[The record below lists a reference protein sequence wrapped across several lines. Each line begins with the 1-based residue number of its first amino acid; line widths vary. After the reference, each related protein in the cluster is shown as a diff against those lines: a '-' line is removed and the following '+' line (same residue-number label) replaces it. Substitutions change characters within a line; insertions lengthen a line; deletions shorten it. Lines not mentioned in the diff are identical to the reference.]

1 MANYNKFYLLLFLI
15 FFVCGNT
22 AFGQSI
28 QELTALRGLLD
39 QNNGITLPEEMSN
52 GSQYNTKNE
61 QDGIVYITAPKI
73 KYQPK
78 KGEWPSENKYLKWFN
93 ETDQDTSV
101 MELYGF
107 ISDTSPEYFGY
118 NIFTQRDSI
127 AFWQHLPAPD
137 NYILGA
143 GDVVDIS
150 LWGETQLKDRYIIDR
165 ASNIY
170 IDQVGLIGLRSKT
183 VNEAKYLIE
192 NRFKQSFATL
202 RGNTPSSFIDITI
215 EAGKTINV
223 HFVGEV
229 NYPGI
234 HMVHPFSSAITGL
247 IQTGGIKTNG
257 SLRNI
262 KIKRNDEIIKIIDV
276 YHYLLDGDLNNNIQL
291 RENDV
296 VIVPTREST
305 IEIDGSVVRNGYYEA
320 IEGDN
325 IKKMIN
331 YAGGIAL
338 KASGR
343 VTLSRII
350 PIVNRANNMLPH
362 EQHLISIDDLINIT
376 AVNGDII
383 YLHEIPPSFSEV
395 SIVGQVKTPGTYK
408 YTESMTLKDILELA
422 GGIEDLEYLKTIHLD
437 QIEIIRKNR
446 SNIDNDIIKINLDEY
461 LTNNKLDS
469 LKLENFD
476 LVVVHSNNNYLKSNN
491 VTINGEIKVPGV
503 YSLQNDNESLSS
515 IIQRAGGFT
524 DKAFPNGI
532 IITRGEKNVIWD
544 DLSQPLVAGDNIIVD
559 EQPGVVEVK
568 GYIYNPGL
576 VRFSPGRSMKSY
588 INASGGVTQLG
599 NRNNIIVQYPNG
611 NVKSKKFLFNPIV
624 KEGCTIIVKPKMP
637 KEPLNINEF
646 LRDTAS
652 IIASLALIYTVTT
665 N

>member
-1 MANYNKFYLLLFLI
+1 MAYYNKFYISLFLI
-15 FFVCGNT
+15 FLVCCNT
-22 AFGQSI
+22 TLGQSI
-28 QELTALRGLLD
+28 QELNALRGLLD
-39 QNNGITLPEEMSN
+39 QNNGITLPEERSN
-52 GSQYNTKNE
+52 DSQYNTKNE
-61 QDGIVYITAPKI
+61 QDGMVFITTPKL
-73 KYQPK
+73 KYQSK
-78 KGEWPSENKYLKWFN
+78 KGEWPSENQYLKWFN
-93 ETDQDTSV
+93 ETDKDTSV

-107 ISDTSPEYFGY
+107 IPDTSLEYFGY

-165 ASNIY
+165 ANNIY
-170 IDQVGLIGLRSKT
+170 IDQVGLIGLSNKT

-202 RGNTPSSFIDITI
+202 GGNTPSSFIDIAI
-215 EAGKTINV
+215 DAGKTINV

-247 IQTGGIKTNG
+247 IQTGGIKTSG

-262 KIKRNDEIIKIIDV
+262 KIKRNDEILKIIDV
-276 YHYLLDGDLNNNIQL
+276 YNYLLDGDLNNNIQL

-325 IKKMIN
+325 IKNMLN
-331 YAGGIAL
+331 YAGGITS
-338 KASGR
+338 KASGK
-343 VTLSRII
+343 VTLRRII
-350 PIVNRANNMLPH
+350 PIVNRPNNMLPH
-362 EQHLISIDDLINIT
+362 EQHLISIDDLTNIT
-376 AVNGDII
+376 AIDGDII

-422 GGIEDLEYLKTIHLD
+422 GGIEDLEYLKTMHLD

-446 SNIDNDIIKINLDEY
+446 STIDNDIIKVNLDEY
-461 LTNNKLDS
+461 LTENKLDS

-491 VTINGEIKVPGV
+491 VTIKGEVKVPGV
-503 YSLQNDNESLSS
+503 YSLQNEYESLSS
-515 IIQRAGGFT
+515 ILQRAGGFT
-524 DKAFPNGI
+524 DRAFPNGI
-532 IITRGEKNVIWD
+532 IITRGGKNVIWD

-559 EQPGVVEVK
+559 KKPGVVDVK
-568 GYIYNPGL
+568 GHIYNPGL

-624 KEGCTIIVKPKMP
+624 KEGCTIIVNPKIP